1 MLTGVPKRLFC
12 VIPIS
17 VIVCIVYLG
26 LSALPS
32 GDELESAPSAPYI
45 LNSSHVIRSPIN
57 RIMQG
62 IRQGFPLKLCFDVR
76 LLSQLL
82 HLLWAVLD
90 CINVFAALSG
100 RFGGFFLP
108 GAPNGLLQI
117 LMQQK

>member
-1 MLTGVPKRLFC
+1 
-12 VIPIS
+12 
-17 VIVCIVYLG
+17 
-26 LSALPS
+26 
-32 GDELESAPSAPYI
+32 
-45 LNSSHVIRSPIN
+45 
-57 RIMQG
+57 MQG
-62 IRQGFPLKLCFDVR
+62 IRQGFPLKLTQLRCFDVR